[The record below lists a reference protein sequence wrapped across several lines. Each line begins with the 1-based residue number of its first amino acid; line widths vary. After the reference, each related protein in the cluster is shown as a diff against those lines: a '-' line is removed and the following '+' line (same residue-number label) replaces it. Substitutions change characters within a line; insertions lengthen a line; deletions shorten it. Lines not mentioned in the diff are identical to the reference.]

1 MIKKN
6 NFFLVIIISLFLFNN
21 VFAEQKVA
29 FVDLNYVYANSKI
42 GKKIM
47 KEIKN
52 KKTNLDK
59 DFKEF
64 QLKLDKEK
72 ENLIKQKNVL
82 AKDEYNKKL
91 VTLENNLKKYNEI
104 IAKKN
109 KDLIDYQNKSK
120 SEFKNALISTLADF
134 AKDNSISIILSKE
147 QVLIGVKNLDVTKEI
162 LDLVNKS

>member
-1 MIKKN
+1 MKLCIFFSALLLAYSCSEEKN
-6 NFFLVIIISLFLFNN
+6 SELPSSDGIPDQESWGVTIIMTHEGFMR
-21 VFAEQKVA
+21 AKVR
-29 FVDLNYVYANSKI
+29 S
-42 GKKIM
+42 GH
-47 KEIKN
+47 
-52 KKTNLDK
+52 
-59 DFKEF
+59 
-64 QLKLDKEK
+64 
-72 ENLIKQKNVL
+72 
-82 AKDEYNKKL
+82 
-91 VTLENNLKKYNEI
+91 LKKYNEI